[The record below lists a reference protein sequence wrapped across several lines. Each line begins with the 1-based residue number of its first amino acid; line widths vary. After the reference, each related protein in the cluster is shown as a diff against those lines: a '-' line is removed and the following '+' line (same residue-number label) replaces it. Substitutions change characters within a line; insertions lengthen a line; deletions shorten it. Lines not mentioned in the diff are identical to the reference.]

1 MIEVPSGG
9 RSRSLVPRSLDRVEE
24 RLILATCLVLAG
36 VSVVGAIFEWPPA
49 VYQPI
54 TFLALYAV
62 LRILLPLRETPE
74 ELRQARMEL
83 AELKERLLNHECV
96 DFRCYESSAEFYGAL
111 TEVVNSE
118 ARRQIDAWYV
128 RKVPPTK
135 FVQKAAKRYFSSVL
149 QWAKNDPSRS
159 VRRLI
164 CVHSPEMR
172 EWARRHHADT
182 RKIANYEARIV
193 EWAIKADLLNMAVID
208 QRIVFLAFSGA
219 TDQVV
224 RGVSIRDARVAKEF
238 TDLFTQHWAAAT
250 RLSDWVRQAR

>member
-149 QWAKNDPSRS
+149 QWAKNDSSRS

-172 EWARRHHADT
+172 EWARRHHAIPGRSRTT
-182 RKIANYEARIV
+182 RPASSNGPSRPTCSTWPSSTSGSSSWPSPAPRIRWS
-193 EWAIKADLLNMAVID
+193 E
-208 QRIVFLAFSGA
+208 G
-219 TDQVV
+219 
-224 RGVSIRDARVAKEF
+224 
-238 TDLFTQHWAAAT
+238 
-250 RLSDWVRQAR
+250 